1 MAYRIS
7 PKKKAGR
14 EMRRVLLE
22 QNDKALV
29 LLRDWQA
36 DPADRVHRA
45 RQAFKRLR
53 GALRLLKA
61 REAYVFEVENR
72 FYRDQARRLSY
83 VRDVAA
89 MVEVV
94 DTLAEGVWE
103 SLPRQSL
110 LLLRQSLERRADEE
124 AARGIS
130 GISARID
137 EVCDDLEHSRQRL
150 SRLPLKGLRAKH
162 LRKGAQRTLRQGRAG
177 FERACRQSSD
187 EALHE
192 WRKVVKYAMY
202 QLGLLR
208 DLEPEWAR
216 VRRPALATL
225 AEVLG
230 HAQDLAV
237 LDELL
242 RAQPDTLGIDLHL
255 QRLQW
260 IVRKARRETR
270 DRALG
275 IGVQVFGR
283 PDSQPAA
290 VLPFPT
296 RAARRRAR

>member
-7 PKKKAGR
+7 PKKKIGR

-36 DPADRVHRA
+36 APADRVHRA

-53 GALRLLKA
+53 AALRLLRR
-61 REAYVFEVENR
+61 REPYVFEVENR

-110 LLLRQSLERRADEE
+110 LLLRQSLERRAEQE
-124 AARGIS
+124 ATDGLS
-130 GISARID
+130 GITVRVT
-137 EVCDDLEHSRQRL
+137 EVCEGLEHSQQRL
-150 SRLPLKGLRAKH
+150 SGLPLKNLRARH
-162 LRKGAQRTLRQGRAG
+162 LRKGGQRTLRLGRAG

-192 WRKVVKYAMY
+192 WRKAVKYAFY
-202 QLGLLR
+202 QSALLR

-216 VRRPALATL
+216 AQRPALSTL

-237 LDELL
+237 LDDLL

-255 QRLQW
+255 QRLRW

-283 PDSQPAA
+283 PDSQSAA
-290 VLPFPT
+290 VLPFPA
-296 RAARRRAR
+296 RAARRRMR

>member
-7 PKKKAGR
+7 RKRKTGR

-29 LLRDWQA
+29 LLRDWQV
-36 DPADRVHRA
+36 DPAGRVHRA

-53 GALRLLKA
+53 AALRLIKH

-110 LLLRQSLERRADEE
+110 LLLRQSLERRAEQE
-124 AARGIS
+124 AAEGI
-130 GISARID
+130 GEISARVA
-137 EVCDDLEHSRQRL
+137 EVCEDLEHSRQRL
-150 SRLPLKGLRAKH
+150 SRLPLQGLKPRH
-162 LRKGAQRTLRQGRAG
+162 LRKGAQRTIRRGRSG

-192 WRKVVKYAMY
+192 WRKVVKYSMY
-202 QLGLLR
+202 QSSLLR
-208 DLEPEWAR
+208 DLDPDYAR
-216 VRRPALATL
+216 VQRPALATL
-225 AEVLG
+225 ADVLG

-283 PDSQPAA
+283 PASQSAS
-290 VLPFPT
+290 VLPFPP

>member
-1 MAYRIS
+1 MAYRIN
-7 PKKKAGR
+7 PRKQTGR
-14 EMRRVLLE
+14 EVRRVLLE

-36 DPADRVHRA
+36 DPADRVRRA

-53 GALRLLKA
+53 AALRLLK
-61 REAYVFEVENR
+61 RCEAYVFEVENR

-83 VRDVAA
+83 ARDVAA

-94 DTLAEGVWE
+94 DTLAESVWE

-110 LLLRQSLERRADEE
+110 MILRRSLERRAEQE
-124 AARGIS
+124 AAEGIS
-130 GISARID
+130 GISARIA
-137 EVCDDLEHSRQRL
+137 EVCDDLEHSQQRL
-150 SRLPLKGLRAKH
+150 SRLPLKGLKARH
-162 LRKGAQRTLRQGRAG
+162 LRKGAQRTMRRGRAG

-192 WRKVVKYAMY
+192 WRKVVKYSMY
-202 QLGLLR
+202 QSGLLR
-208 DLEPEWAR
+208 DLDSNPAH
-216 VRRPALATL
+216 VQRPALATL
-225 AEVLG
+225 ADVLG

-283 PDSQPAA
+283 PDSQSAS
-290 VLPFPT
+290 VLPFPP
-296 RAARRRAR
+296 RGARRRAR